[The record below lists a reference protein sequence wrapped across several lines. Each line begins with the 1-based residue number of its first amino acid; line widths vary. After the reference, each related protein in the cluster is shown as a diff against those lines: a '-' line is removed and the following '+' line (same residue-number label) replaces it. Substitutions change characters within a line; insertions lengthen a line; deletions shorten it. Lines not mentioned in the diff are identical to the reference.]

1 VLFTGS
7 SNLTIDAKSR
17 LAIPAKYRGQW
28 DPVRDGAAWYCLPWP
43 TGHLRL
49 YTEGRF
55 HAMAQRGND
64 SLTLN
69 EDEARLESDLF
80 GFAERIEPDSAGR
93 ILLPKQ
99 LMDFVKLAPE
109 RDVTIVG
116 ARSRLEVHDRGAWEA
131 SAAAR
136 FAALPD
142 LIARLDKSRPQ
153 NLNPGTDAGSSR

>member
-1 VLFTGS
+1 MLFTGS

-17 LAIPAKYRGQW
+17 LAIPAKYRAQW
-28 DPVRDGAAWYCLPWP
+28 DAVRDGAAWFCLPWP

-55 HAMAQRGND
+55 NALAQQGKD

-69 EDEARLESDLF
+69 EDEAQLESDLF

-93 ILLPKQ
+93 ITLPKP
-99 LMDFVKLAPE
+99 LMDFVKLGPE
-109 RDVTIVG
+109 RDVVIVG
-116 ARSRLEVHDRGAWEA
+116 ARSRLEVHDRAAWEA
-131 SAAAR
+131 SAAQR

-142 LIARLDKSRPQ
+142 LIKRLQKE
-153 NLNPGTDAGSSR
+153 